1 LFNDIEE
8 KIHIPYAELTHSRA
22 IIWVRVKTPF
32 VTAPGLQ
39 ILVIFTLTPNI
50 GVTPNIGGA
59 AQRSGASHTNDLL
72 EGIIAQVPPVLYE
85 LTEQQFRIH
94 LVVAHQCIVLL

>member
-39 ILVIFTLTPNI
+39 ILAIFTPTPNI
-50 GVTPNIGGA
+50 LDDYCFDARCAKADRVIPIG
-59 AQRSGASHTNDLL
+59 D
-72 EGIIAQVPPVLYE
+72 VLPC
-85 LTEQQFRIH
+85 R
-94 LVVAHQCIVLL
+94 

>member
-39 ILVIFTLTPNI
+39 ILDIFTLTPNI
-50 GVTPNIGGA
+50 
-59 AQRSGASHTNDLL
+59 
-72 EGIIAQVPPVLYE
+72 
-85 LTEQQFRIH
+85 
-94 LVVAHQCIVLL
+94 